1 MRSIKKIV
9 STITLIA
16 LVAVVFTSCKKD
28 EHKQPDLEFKTTSG
42 YTYSDAAVGMNA
54 TVQVGIIADKTEDE
68 LKTLN
73 VSVAYDG
80 GSTVTQDNFVLT
92 GAEEE
97 HYEKDYTIT
106 TRNQAGTER
115 WVFTITDR
123 DGNIASVEFTL
134 TVS

>member
-1 MRSIKKIV
+1 MKSIKKIFPV
-9 STITLIA
+9 IAVVTLIA
-16 LVAVVFTSCKKD
+16 LTFTSCEKD
-28 EHKQPDLEFKTTSG
+28 EHVQPDLEFKTGTG
-42 YTYSDAAVGMNA
+42 YTSADAAVGQGE
-54 TVQVGIIADKTEDE
+54 TVLVGIIADKTEDE

-80 GSTVTQDNFVLT
+80 SSTVTQDNFTLT

-97 HYEKDYTIT
+97 HYETDYTIT
-106 TRNQAGTER
+106 TRSQAGTER